1 MDERG
6 DRSEVSGE
14 KSLLDSFLSHIKTW
28 GGYLMFTPAQTH
40 MFELDLPLL
49 LSVSLDPDGHKL
61 CHELLNLPYQIK
73 YQCPSQ
79 KLRDPSHAPLFIFS
93 N

>member
-40 MFELDLPLL
+40 MFELDPPLL
-49 LSVSLDPDGHKL
+49 LSVSLDPDGHKV

-73 YQCPSQ
+73 
-79 KLRDPSHAPLFIFS
+79 
-93 N
+93 